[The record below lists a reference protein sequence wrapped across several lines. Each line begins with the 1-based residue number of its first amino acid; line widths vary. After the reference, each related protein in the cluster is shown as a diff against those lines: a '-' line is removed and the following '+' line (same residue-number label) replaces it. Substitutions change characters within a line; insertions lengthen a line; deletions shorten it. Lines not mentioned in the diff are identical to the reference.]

1 MADTMGRRSGV
12 LPGPDAP
19 DSRMDVLFGAFARGG
34 APASLEE
41 MLEDGD
47 WWGSGGAEEDDDEIQ
62 AEMQLLR
69 EGGSGAVREK
79 KMQDSVQAW
88 LLAKRSAQV
97 SGALLRRLEDHAGSR
112 RCARARPA
120 CGAPPVPLTRCR
132 ACARVCAL
140 CRAQWES
147 GRIVRGFSQHPE
159 PQNRAVRG
167 LGCRVRATGAQGG
180 DGKEGAGIRSSPA
193 PCRRARGCPTG
204 GAFAHQHA
212 CARSVVGCRTGR
224 RRSGSGTRNAGRR
237 DGRRCAATAH

>member
-1 MADTMGRRSGV
+1 M

-120 CGAPPVPLTRCR
+120 CGAPPSPSHALSCV
-132 ACARVCAL
+132 CARVRSLQGTVGERTHC
-140 CRAQWES
+140 S
-147 GRIVRGFSQHPE
+147 RILS
-159 PQNRAVRG
+159 
-167 LGCRVRATGAQGG
+167 T
-180 DGKEGAGIRSSPA
+180 S
-193 PCRRARGCPTG
+193 
-204 GAFAHQHA
+204 
-212 CARSVVGCRTGR
+212 
-224 RRSGSGTRNAGRR
+224 
-237 DGRRCAATAH
+237 